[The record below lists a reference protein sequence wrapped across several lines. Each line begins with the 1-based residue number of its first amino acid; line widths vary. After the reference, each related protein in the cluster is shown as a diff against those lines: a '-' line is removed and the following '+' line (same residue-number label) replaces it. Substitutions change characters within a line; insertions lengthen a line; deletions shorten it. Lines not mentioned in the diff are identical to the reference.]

1 MKTKVSIRGTICSAA
16 YDCGWFGSWI
26 DKGIITPMNRA
37 VSAIAAVQS
46 GEMELYISSPGGD
59 CFAGAEILVA
69 LSEAVAR
76 GVKVSVTVG
85 AEACSMAAN
94 IVAAMK
100 AVGCKVT
107 VHPNSQIMFHSCYSG
122 MCGGPEAHQDEADI
136 LGKINAAVKKNL
148 EKIGIV
154 DTDEW
159 FAEGRMKWID
169 SDEAVKIG
177 LADEIFGEAAED
189 VMGGKDVASRLA
201 AFVGDLKA
209 PTEEMVPMARLAGL
223 QKTKD
228 QEIAALQS
236 KIAEMS
242 ALDAVKLAAD
252 LEAAKAEAVQ
262 LKADADAAKA
272 QIADFESKHKAA
284 TDALAEANAK
294 VEQLTSDL
302 GTTKEALASSEANLA
317 EAREHLSAWESHAS
331 EHGATVNTPPD
342 GKAKFANFAAAV
354 DALGYAKA
362 AREYPELKA
371 SYRVKK

>member
-37 VSAIAAVQS
+37 VSAISAIQS

-100 AVGCKVT
+100 AIGCKVT

-136 LGKINAAVKKNL
+136 LGKINAAVKGNL
-148 EKIGIV
+148 AKLGIT

-169 SDEAVKIG
+169 SEEAVKIG

-189 VMGGKDVASRLA
+189 VTGGKDVASRLA
-201 AFVGDLKA
+201 AFIGDLKA
-209 PTEEMVPMARLAGL
+209 PTEEMVPMARLSGL

-242 ALDAVKLAAD
+242 ALDAVKLSAD
-252 LEAAKAEAVQ
+252 LEAAKAEGE
-262 LKADADAAKA
+262 AAKSELA
-272 QIADFESKHKAA
+272 AKVAAFTDLESKHNE
-284 TDALAEANAK
+284 TVTALADANAK
-294 VEQLTSDL
+294 VEQLSGEL
-302 GTTKEALASSEANLA
+302 GTTKEALATAQGDLA
-317 EAREHLSAWESHAS
+317 TAREHLSAWENHAS
-331 EHGATVNTPPD
+331 GHGATVNTPPD

-362 AREYPELKA
+362 AREYPDLKA
-371 SYRVKK
+371 GYRAKK